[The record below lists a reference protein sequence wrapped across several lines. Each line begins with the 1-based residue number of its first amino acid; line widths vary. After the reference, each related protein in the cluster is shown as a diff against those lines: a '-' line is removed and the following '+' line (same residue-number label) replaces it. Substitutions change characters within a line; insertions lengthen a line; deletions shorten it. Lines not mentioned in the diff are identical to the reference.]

1 MHNHVD
7 DRQLRVETLPQ
18 GVIGTNSTDKPRWTI
33 GRALRVLLLVIVPVL
48 VLAGGLSAFVYMRA
62 TKPKVVTERP
72 QERAR
77 LVDVVIVRR
86 GTVTPSLRLYGQ
98 IAARR
103 SVDLR
108 ALVAGEITAVA
119 PGLVEGGSLK
129 AGESVLQIDPFAYE
143 GAVVRATADLAE
155 TRGRV
160 AEIDARV
167 AQERA
172 ALARGEEQAG
182 IAERDNARLRQLVGS
197 GVTTQRA
204 LDDSSLRLS
213 QSQAALEQRQN
224 QMAIY
229 RAQVAQ
235 LAAIEARQGF
245 ALRQAERNL
254 ADVAL
259 KAPFDAIVSNA
270 AADVGKLVNV
280 NDRIATL
287 IAVDALE
294 VRFSL
299 AASQYTRLTSD
310 GQSLQDRKGMLFWAT
325 DRMANA
331 ARSGHAV
338 TVSRVAAQASGGSYD
353 VFARFDAEAPAAL
366 RPGSFV
372 EIAITDLTFSD
383 AIALPPTALQ
393 DGHVFV
399 VSDNRLRRVLV
410 EIVSV
415 GTDQAV
421 VRGSL
426 PDGVLVVA
434 TPLDAPVDGQLVS
447 LRNRPAMPAAGP
459 TP

>member
-1 MHNHVD
+1 
-7 DRQLRVETLPQ
+7 
-18 GVIGTNSTDKPRWTI
+18 
-33 GRALRVLLLVIVPVL
+33 
-48 VLAGGLSAFVYMRA
+48 
-62 TKPKVVTERP
+62 
-72 QERAR
+72 
-77 LVDVVIVRR
+77 
-86 GTVTPSLRLYGQ
+86 
-98 IAARR
+98 
-103 SVDLR
+103 
-108 ALVAGEITAVA
+108 
-119 PGLVEGGSLK
+119 
-129 AGESVLQIDPFAYE
+129 
-143 GAVVRATADLAE
+143 
-155 TRGRV
+155 
-160 AEIDARV
+160 
-167 AQERA
+167 
-172 ALARGEEQAG
+172 
-182 IAERDNARLRQLVGS
+182 
-197 GVTTQRA
+197 
-204 LDDSSLRLS
+204 
-213 QSQAALEQRQN
+213 
-224 QMAIY
+224 
-229 RAQVAQ
+229 
-235 LAAIEARQGF
+235 
-245 ALRQAERNL
+245 
-254 ADVAL
+254 
-259 KAPFDAIVSNA
+259 
-270 AADVGKLVNV
+270 
-280 NDRIATL
+280 
-287 IAVDALE
+287 
-294 VRFSL
+294 
-299 AASQYTRLTSD
+299 
-310 GQSLQDRKGMLFWAT
+310 MLFWAT